1 MPMPQTKFLFF
12 APLADEVFY
21 EKLCIALQSSGHQI
35 QGYLS
40 DNQMSARNTLSSIE
54 WINCRLLYQQDTVRK
69 AVNFDLNELSF
80 GEYTQSVKD
89 GERYFLMNLDRL
101 SAIPNSS
108 DYNIRHYQQLVSLF
122 TTVLERWKIT
132 HVYFA
137 NVPHFAIDLALYYVA
152 KGLNIE
158 VLFPSRTDYQDYF
171 ILRTSFQSPPLQL
184 NSCNDDF
191 LNKNN
196 NQKSFYINHSSNLI
210 SLSINFNSNFSQIN
224 SFFFIKIGL
233 RFIKFF
239 AVAFLTKKNMKDS
252 SLYCIPKLKLLSFV
266 YLIIKRFIQNQKL
279 YKSYISLSRPPTFS
293 SPYVYFAL
301 HFQPERSTLPE
312 GGEYSDQISVV
323 RHLSRNLPKGWKL
336 YVKEH
341 PRQFDSWP
349 PDLRKMHARQP
360 DFYEIISAI
369 KNVELISIDFNSEK
383 LISLSKIAITVTGSS
398 GWQAMMAGVPAI
410 TFGRAWYSD
419 APACRLV
426 KNIMEVGDAIKDLSI
441 YSKDDVVA
449 GMESFLSELNQFVV
463 LGYDKLSRNT
473 YSVCDINQRVES
485 FTQAINIFINRNS

>member
-35 QGYLS
+35 QGYIA
-40 DNQMSARNTLSSIE
+40 DNQLGARNTLSSIE
-54 WINCRLLYQQDTVRK
+54 WINCRLLYQQETVRK
-69 AVNFDLNELSF
+69 SVNFELNELSF

-108 DYNIRHYQQLVSLF
+108 DCNVRHYQQLVSLF
-122 TTVLERWKIT
+122 TTALEKWEIT

-137 NVPHFAIDLALYYVA
+137 NVPHFAVDLTLYYVA

-158 VLFPSRTDYQDYF
+158 ILFPSRTDYQDYF
-171 ILRTSFQSPPLQL
+171 ILRSSLQSPPVQL
-184 NSCNDDF
+184 KICNDDF

-196 NQKSFYINHSSNLI
+196 NHKSFYINHSRNLI
-210 SLSINFNSNFSQIN
+210 SLSIKFNSKLSEIN
-224 SFFFIKIGL
+224 VLFYINIGVRFFKLII
-233 RFIKFF
+233 
-239 AVAFLTKKNMKDS
+239 VTCLTKKNMQDS
-252 SLYCIPKLKLLSFV
+252 SLYCCSKISSLAFV
-266 YLIIKRFIQNQKL
+266 YLNIKRYIQNRKL
-279 YKSYISLSRPPTFS
+279 YKSYISLSHSPTYS

-312 GGEYSDQISVV
+312 GGEYCDQISVV
-323 RHLSRNLPKGWKL
+323 RNLSRNLPKGWKI

-349 PDLRKMHARQP
+349 PDLRKLHARQSN
-360 DFYEIISAI
+360 FYEIISAI
-369 KNVELISIDFNSEK
+369 ENVELISADANSEE
-383 LISLSKIAITVTGSS
+383 LIRLSKIAITVTGST
-398 GWQAMMAGVPAI
+398 GWQALLAGVPAI
-410 TFGRAWYSD
+410 TFGRSWYSD

-426 KNIMEVGDAIKDLSI
+426 KNISDVGDAIRDLSI
-441 YSKDDVVA
+441 ISKDDVGA
-449 GMESFLSELNQFVV
+449 GMKSFLSELNQFVV

-485 FTQAINIFINRNS
+485 FSKAVNIFINRKS